1 MLVNIRGNGTII
13 QLIKYTFVG
22 GLAFIVDIGI
32 LFCLTEYLDIYYLFS
47 AAVAFLFGLL
57 TNYIFSVHWVFEKRA
72 INNRFIEFF
81 IFSII
86 GLIGLSF
93 NELFMWLFTDIIKI
107 QYLKSKFITSI
118 IIFLWN
124 FFVRKYVLFK

>member
-1 MLVNIRGNGTII
+1 MLVNIRRNGTII

-22 GLAFIVDIGI
+22 GFAFIVDIGI
-32 LFCLTEYLDIYYLFS
+32 LFCLTEYFDIYYLFS
-47 AAVAFLFGLL
+47 AAIAFLFGLI
-57 TNYIFSVHWVFEKRA
+57 TNYILSVHWVFEKRI
-72 INNRFIEFF
+72 INNRVIEFF

-86 GLIGLSF
+86 GLIGLLF

-124 FFVRKYVLFK
+124 FFIRKYVLFN